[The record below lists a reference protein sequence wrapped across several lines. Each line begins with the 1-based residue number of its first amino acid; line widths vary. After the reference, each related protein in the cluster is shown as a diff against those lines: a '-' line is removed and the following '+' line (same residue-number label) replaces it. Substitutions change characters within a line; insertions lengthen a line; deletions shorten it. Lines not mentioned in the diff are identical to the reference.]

1 MLEASGRPAGLSPF
15 RRPRCGVGP
24 SALAGFPDSDFTLW
38 IGIFAPVKTP
48 RDIVG
53 KLNRKT
59 VKVLQTKAVAEKL
72 ATLGAEP
79 MITTPT
85 EFDAYF
91 QDQVSMI
98 LALTK
103 AANIKPE

>member
-1 MLEASGRPAGLSPF
+1 
-15 RRPRCGVGP
+15 
-24 SALAGFPDSDFTLW
+24 
-38 IGIFAPVKTP
+38 
-48 RDIVG
+48 
-53 KLNRKT
+53 
-59 VKVLQTKAVAEKL
+59 VKVLQTIAVAEKL

-79 MITTPT
+79 IITTPT